1 MANITGDIDLGQWLS
16 TMYSDY
22 QTQQAKKESM
32 FGQGISAL
40 ESYADIFKPGGE
52 YGAGVE
58 AMIGRGEKKA
68 VASGMQNLVS
78 AGLSNTTMPMHLQQ
92 TFQEEV
98 GMPTRLAS
106 KDRAMEMYGGALS
119 SIGQAYT
126 GYDPVSPSG
135 YGIAGMATG
144 GYGSMMQGRIADMNA
159 QLGANRQTAENQAG
173 LSSQN
178 MFGDSGGGTSGGGS
192 GTSGGG
198 ASPSQFGYSAF
209 SPSGAGGGGGGA
221 SGGGA
226 GGGIDSFYGGTFM
239 GGERIVEGTENKW
252 ADAQRRLKE
261 SLAAGG
267 HQAGMS
273 PQATY
278 DMQMKQLQAQME
290 REQTQADADVFAP
303 STPIDDPFADYAAR
317 ISGISAYI

>member
-22 QTQQAKKESM
+22 QTQQTKKESM
-32 FGQGISAL
+32 FGRGISAL
-40 ESYADIFKPGGE
+40 ESYADIFKPGGA

-68 VASGMQNLVS
+68 VAGGMQSLVS

-144 GYGSMMQGRIADMNA
+144 GYGTMMQGRIADTNA
-159 QLGANRQTAENQAG
+159 QLAANRQTAENQAG
-173 LSSQN
+173 LQSQN
-178 MFGDSGGGTSGGGS
+178 MFGGGAGTSGGGGGFS
-192 GTSGGG
+192 SPYGGSYGG
-198 ASPSQFGYSAF
+198 ATGD
-209 SPSGAGGGGGGA
+209 GATGDGA
-221 SGGGA
+221 RKHPESLA
-226 GGGIDSFYGGTFM
+226 STYGGTFM
-239 GGERIVEGTENKW
+239 GGERIVEGTAGTKW
-252 ADAQRRLKE
+252 ADAQRKLKE

-317 ISGISAYI
+317 ISGISAYL